1 MRERFPLSS
10 DQMEL
15 LLAFEKAGSLEALSD
30 LMAKDASVISRRLK
44 ELSAAMSVLLK
55 VGGRWQITSLG
66 RQVNE
71 LNRRYMADLQRVIPT
86 SGKDKVPSVIPAGS
100 VLIVINAQKAL
111 HFSSQRK
118 RSNLKAEENILALLK
133 YWRKQGWPVLHVKHL
148 SMCEESVFH
157 KNSSGSQFIAGFEA
171 LAGELVIE
179 KQKASAFVKTSLEK
193 KIHTLKAPSI
203 VLTGFTAG
211 ECIDAT
217 ARQASDLDIPTFVIA
232 DATATFDLV
241 GPTGKVHKA
250 EKVHRATMA
259 HLHAGFVDV
268 IETASAL
275 P

>member
-1 MRERFPLSS
+1 MRERFPISS

-15 LLAFEKAGSLEALSD
+15 LLAFEKAGSLEALSE
-30 LMAKDASVISRRLK
+30 LMAKDASVVSRRLK
-44 ELSAAMSVLLK
+44 DLSALVPVLLK

-66 RQVNE
+66 RQLNE
-71 LNRRYMADLQRVIPT
+71 LNRHYMADLRQALPIHSKNKMSTV
-86 SGKDKVPSVIPAGS
+86 VPAGS
-100 VLIVINAQKAL
+100 LLIVVNAQKAL
-111 HFSSQRK
+111 HFSGQRN

-133 YWRKQGWPVLHVKHL
+133 FWRKRDWPVLHVKHI
-148 SMCEESVFH
+148 SVREESMFH
-157 KNSSGSQFIAGFEA
+157 KNSLGSQFITGFEA
-171 LAGELVIE
+171 QTGEPVIE

-193 KIHTLKAPSI
+193 KISSLKAPSI

-250 EKVHRATMA
+250 DKVHRATMA
-259 HLHAGFVDV
+259 QLHAGFVEV
-268 IETASAL
+268 IETASVL